1 MPAKGYRIKF
11 IADEGFN
18 DALKAFAKTNPSLVT
33 IESEH
38 TEKDPTRLGFDLHAI
53 AEIVTLIAETLS
65 VAELAAKMIAWLNQ
79 SKSNKVIV
87 QTPFKTVEVHKT
99 KDMTEEEVGKILKV
113 AMEM

>member
-1 MPAKGYRIKF
+1 
-11 IADEGFN
+11 
-18 DALKAFAKTNPSLVT
+18 
-33 IESEH
+33 
-38 TEKDPTRLGFDLHAI
+38 
-53 AEIVTLIAETLS
+53 LS